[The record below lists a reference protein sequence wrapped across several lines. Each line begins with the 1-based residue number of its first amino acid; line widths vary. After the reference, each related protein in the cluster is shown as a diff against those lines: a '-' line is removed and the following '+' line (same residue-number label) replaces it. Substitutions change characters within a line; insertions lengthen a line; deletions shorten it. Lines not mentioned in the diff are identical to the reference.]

1 MNFSDPRA
9 NVLQMGLREG
19 MKVGDLGAGSG
30 HYTIAASKV
39 VGTSG
44 RVYAIDVQE
53 DVLRH
58 LHDSALRSECRN
70 VETIWGNFEKLR
82 GTTLRDQTLDGVIL
96 SNVLFQLDDKEGTI
110 QEIKRILKPGGKLLV
125 VDWAGAY
132 GGMGPAP
139 HHVVTENKAEELFI
153 NGGFYKVKDFRAGPH
168 HYSILFTAP

>member
-39 VGTSG
+39 VGASG

-58 LHDSALRSECRN
+58 LHDSALRSQCRN